1 MLHRYNI
8 YLGSACHA
16 YRTGLLERP
25 APCHA
30 CPRAD
35 KSLTLA
41 GTSTCGTH
49 AAHMRHTCG
58 TSRLRIYK
66 VVIAVLVFLSY
77 D

>member
-41 GTSTCGTH
+41 GTSTCGT
-49 AAHMRHTCG
+49 
-58 TSRLRIYK
+58 SRLRIYK